1 MNELVCGLWLGQDCS
16 LAVAALALAVP
27 YFVCKG
33 RVRVVCVEVKRD
45 RGSFVDGVYLS
56 CFICQGRLGGSERV
70 GGVRDE

>member
-16 LAVAALALAVP
+16 LAVAALALAVL

-56 CFICQGRLGGSERV
+56 GATRRFRACRGSAR
-70 GGVRDE
+70 